1 MSSQAQPIDLTS
13 TTAQIAAAYVSRNH
27 VQASELPGMLRT
39 IHGALAGLGQPAAA
53 PAPAKPTEAQIRA
66 SIRPDALVSFEDGK
80 PYKAL
85 RRHLTLRGLS
95 PADYRRKHGL
105 PIDYPMTSAD
115 YSARRSAISQAIQVG
130 RGAPVL
136 QAAE

>member
-1 MSSQAQPIDLTS
+1 MPEAHDLT
-13 TTAQIAAAYVSRNH
+13 THTARIAAAYVSGNR
-27 VQASELPGMLRT
+27 LPAADLPAALRT

-53 PAPAKPTEAQIRA
+53 PARAKPTEAQIRA

-80 PYKAL
+80 PYKTL
-85 RRHLTLRGLS
+85 RRHLTIRGLS

-105 PIDYPMTSAD
+105 PIDYPMTSAE
-115 YSARRSAISQAIQVG
+115 YGARRSEISRRIGLG
-130 RGAPVL
+130 RRAPVL

>member
-1 MSSQAQPIDLTS
+1 M
-13 TTAQIAAAYVSRNH
+13 
-27 VQASELPGMLRT
+27 
-39 IHGALAGLGQPAAA
+39 
-53 PAPAKPTEAQIRA
+53 
-66 SIRPDALVSFEDGK
+66 SFEDGR

-105 PIDYPMTSAD
+105 PLDYPMTSAA
-115 YSARRSAISQAIQVG
+115 YSARRSEISRMIADAQ
-130 RGAPVL
+130 RAPVL

>member
-1 MSSQAQPIDLTS
+1 MSQAHDLT
-13 TTAQIAAAYVSRNH
+13 THTARIAAAYVSGNH
-27 VQASELPGMLRT
+27 LPAADLPAALRT
-39 IHGALAGLGQPAAA
+39 IHGALAGLGRPAAA

-66 SIRPDALVSFEDGK
+66 SIRPDALVSFEDGR
-80 PYKAL
+80 PYKTL
-85 RRHLTLRGLS
+85 RRHLTIRGLS

-115 YSARRSAISQAIQVG
+115 YSARRSAISQAIQAG